1 MTAGHVLPL
10 DAKSEELLAEFN
22 AEVRE
27 ELALVA
33 KRTLA
38 RKGLRQTVEF
48 KLVLSDGRL
57 LEYSVVAPRT
67 RRR

>member
-38 RKGLRQTVEF
+38 RKGLRQTVEAVGVCHPGGA
-48 KLVLSDGRL
+48 KRGRHTYKV
-57 LEYSVVAPRT
+57 ER
-67 RRR
+67 